1 MEIGMKMS
9 HMAKVH
15 KFIRMVIDTL
25 AVLKKV
31 SKMVKI
37 LCLSGQT
44 IKNIYLTEVI
54 SEMEK

>member
-1 MEIGMKMS
+1 MKMS
-9 HMAKVH
+9 PMAKVH